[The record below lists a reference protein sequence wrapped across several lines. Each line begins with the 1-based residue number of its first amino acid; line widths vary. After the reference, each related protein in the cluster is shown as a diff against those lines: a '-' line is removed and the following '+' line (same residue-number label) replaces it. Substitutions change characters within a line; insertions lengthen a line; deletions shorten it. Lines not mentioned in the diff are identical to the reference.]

1 MGASTYHEQLGH
13 VENDWTVTI
22 SVDERE
28 GQTRATARLQ
38 FDGQDWVG
46 AGLSRLS
53 PAERGV
59 AGLGGQLAI
68 ARALSDLARRLTAVS
83 GAPVNSVAEPR
94 SCTTN

>member
-38 FDGQDWVG
+38 FDGQEWVG

-53 PAERGV
+53 PAERSV
-59 AGLGGQLAI
+59 AGVGGQLAI
-68 ARALSDLARRLTAVS
+68 ARALSDLARHLTAVS
-83 GAPVNSVAEPR
+83 GAHVTSLA
-94 SCTTN
+94 